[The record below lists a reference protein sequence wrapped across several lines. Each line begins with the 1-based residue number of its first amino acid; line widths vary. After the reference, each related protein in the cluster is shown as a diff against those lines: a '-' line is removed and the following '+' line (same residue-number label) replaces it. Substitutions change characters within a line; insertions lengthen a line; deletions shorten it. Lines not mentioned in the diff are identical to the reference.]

1 MSLFISSNDFA
12 LKHMLSNINLT
23 IPAFFWYFYGYFPH
37 PVIFKLS
44 AS

>member
-1 MSLFISSNDFA
+1 MSLFISINDFA
-12 LKHMLSNINLT
+12 LKHMLSNINL